1 MKRKTQPISRY
12 FFLTCVLS
20 LQAFVVV
27 AAQNTSFPKHFEVR
41 YHLNRQGLDIA
52 EIHWKLQMQN
62 DQAFRYT
69 SKSKTIGIAKLF
81 RDEHI
86 TETSD
91 WRFNQGNLQSLLYQ
105 YSRSGGKRIRQAEA
119 RFDWPQKRLN
129 NTLNGKQWS
138 VDLPDRTYDKLNYLL
153 ALMQDLKQG
162 KRIPQYQV
170 ADGSKFKTYEMQY
183 LNEERLE
190 SALGSIETFVLERR
204 VKGSERV
211 TRVWAA
217 KSLHYLPVKIE
228 HREKGET
235 VTLNL
240 TQLIAMDGYRLSS
253 THKSGVK

>member
-1 MKRKTQPISRY
+1 MITRY
-12 FFLTCVLS
+12 FIL
-20 LQAFVVV
+20 AFVLNLLAFVTV

-52 EIHWKLQMQN
+52 EIHWKLQVQK
-62 DQAFRYT
+62 DQDFRYT

-81 RDEHI
+81 RDEQI
-86 TETSD
+86 IETSD
-91 WRFNQGNLQSLLYQ
+91 WRFNQGNLQTLRYQ
-105 YSRSGGKRIRQAEA
+105 YSRSGGKRKRQAEA
-119 RFDWPQKRLN
+119 RFDWPQKRLH

-138 VDLPDRTYDKLNYLL
+138 VALSDRTYDKLNYLL

-162 KRIPQYQV
+162 QRMDQYQV
-170 ADGSKFKTYEMQY
+170 ADGSKFKTYEMHY
-183 LNEERLE
+183 LKEEPLE
-190 SALGSIETFVLERR
+190 SALGTIETLVLERH

-217 KSLHYLPVKIE
+217 KSLHYLPIKIE
-228 HREKGET
+228 HREKGEI

-253 THKSGVK
+253 KHTSGVN